1 MIKDSIHGMVDLET
15 LGTGSNSVVV
25 SVGLVAFNVSTGD
38 IIAELDIGLNLN
50 QQIKTGGVIDG
61 DTLEFHFAQAPDSIQ
76 KMAQR
81 KVLDVK
87 EGLDLI
93 SNFIKAN
100 NLTTLWGNGATFD
113 NVILRNLY
121 ARHLKVFPLGFWTDR
136 DLRTAVDIYN
146 IDTRTVNVGFRF
158 LGKIENI
165 TKDEGE
171 IVKKDEVLVKLDT
184 ASLEKSLEE
193 LNEKIFASK
202 LELSKLQT
210 GYRQEEILEAKA
222 AMEEAIEN
230 LNKTK
235 DTYNRQTN
243 LFKTKSTSEENF
255 TISQLNYKQALATL
269 DKAKALYELRK
280 NGYRDEDIKIQESNL
295 KSLEIQAEK
304 LKIDLND
311 SVIKAPVDG
320 VILTRFKEIGAITN
334 AGESILE
341 IAKTDEFWVR
351 AYIDEKNLGNIKP
364 GLKMSIQ
371 TDSRSENYEGVIGFI
386 SPVAEFTPKNIET
399 QELRAD
405 LVYSFRV
412 IVKNPDD
419 KIRQGMPVTL
429 KIAQNNANN

>member
-1 MIKDSIHGMVDLET
+1 MKKKL
-15 LGTGSNSVVV
+15 
-25 SVGLVAFNVSTGD
+25 
-38 IIAELDIGLNLN
+38 IIALIIL
-50 QQIKTGGVIDG
+50 
-61 DTLEFHFAQAPDSIQ
+61 
-76 KMAQR
+76 
-81 KVLDVK
+81 
-87 EGLDLI
+87 LI
-93 SNFIKAN
+93 SFISYKIYSNIFLKNEN
-100 NLTTLWGNGATFD
+100 NLTFYG
-113 NVILRNLY
+113 
-121 ARHLKVFPLGFWTDR
+121 
-136 DLRTAVDIYN
+136 N

-171 IVKKDEVLVKLDT
+171 IVKKDEILVKLDT

-235 DTYNRQTN
+235 DTYNRQAN

-429 KIAQNNANN
+429 KIVQNNANN

>member
-1 MIKDSIHGMVDLET
+1 MKKKLTIAL
-15 LGTGSNSVVV
+15 
-25 SVGLVAFNVSTGD
+25 
-38 IIAELDIGLNLN
+38 IIL
-50 QQIKTGGVIDG
+50 
-61 DTLEFHFAQAPDSIQ
+61 
-76 KMAQR
+76 
-81 KVLDVK
+81 
-87 EGLDLI
+87 LI
-93 SNFIKAN
+93 SFISYKIYSNMFLKNEN
-100 NLTTLWGNGATFD
+100 NLTFYG
-113 NVILRNLY
+113 
-121 ARHLKVFPLGFWTDR
+121 
-136 DLRTAVDIYN
+136 N

-210 GYRQEEILEAKA
+210 GYRQEEILETKA

-235 DTYNRQTN
+235 DTYNRQAN

-280 NGYRDEDIKIQESNL
+280 NGYRNEDIKIQESNL

-304 LKIDLND
+304 IKIDLND

-351 AYIDEKNLGNIKP
+351 AYIDEKNLGNIRP

-429 KIAQNNANN
+429 KIVQNNANN

>member
-1 MIKDSIHGMVDLET
+1 MKKKLTIAL
-15 LGTGSNSVVV
+15 
-25 SVGLVAFNVSTGD
+25 
-38 IIAELDIGLNLN
+38 IIL
-50 QQIKTGGVIDG
+50 
-61 DTLEFHFAQAPDSIQ
+61 
-76 KMAQR
+76 
-81 KVLDVK
+81 
-87 EGLDLI
+87 LI
-93 SNFIKAN
+93 SFISYKIYSNIFLKNEN
-100 NLTTLWGNGATFD
+100 NLTFYG
-113 NVILRNLY
+113 
-121 ARHLKVFPLGFWTDR
+121 
-136 DLRTAVDIYN
+136 N

-202 LELSKLQT
+202 LELSKLRT

>member
-1 MIKDSIHGMVDLET
+1 MKKKLTIAL
-15 LGTGSNSVVV
+15 
-25 SVGLVAFNVSTGD
+25 
-38 IIAELDIGLNLN
+38 IIL
-50 QQIKTGGVIDG
+50 
-61 DTLEFHFAQAPDSIQ
+61 
-76 KMAQR
+76 
-81 KVLDVK
+81 
-87 EGLDLI
+87 LI
-93 SNFIKAN
+93 SFISYKIYSNIFLKNEN
-100 NLTTLWGNGATFD
+100 NLTFYG
-113 NVILRNLY
+113 
-121 ARHLKVFPLGFWTDR
+121 
-136 DLRTAVDIYN
+136 N

-371 TDSRSENYEGVIGFI
+371 TDSISENYEGVIGFI

>member
-1 MIKDSIHGMVDLET
+1 MKKKLTIAL
-15 LGTGSNSVVV
+15 
-25 SVGLVAFNVSTGD
+25 
-38 IIAELDIGLNLN
+38 IIL
-50 QQIKTGGVIDG
+50 
-61 DTLEFHFAQAPDSIQ
+61 
-76 KMAQR
+76 
-81 KVLDVK
+81 
-87 EGLDLI
+87 LI
-93 SNFIKAN
+93 SFISYKIYSNIFLKNEN
-100 NLTTLWGNGATFD
+100 NLTFYG
-113 NVILRNLY
+113 
-121 ARHLKVFPLGFWTDR
+121 
-136 DLRTAVDIYN
+136 N

-171 IVKKDEVLVKLDT
+171 IVKKDEFLVKLDT

-235 DTYNRQTN
+235 DTYNRQAN

-311 SVIKAPVDG
+311 SIIKAPVDG

>member
-1 MIKDSIHGMVDLET
+1 MKKKLTIAL
-15 LGTGSNSVVV
+15 
-25 SVGLVAFNVSTGD
+25 
-38 IIAELDIGLNLN
+38 IIL
-50 QQIKTGGVIDG
+50 
-61 DTLEFHFAQAPDSIQ
+61 
-76 KMAQR
+76 
-81 KVLDVK
+81 
-87 EGLDLI
+87 LI
-93 SNFIKAN
+93 SFISYKIYSNIFLKNEN
-100 NLTTLWGNGATFD
+100 NLTFYG
-113 NVILRNLY
+113 
-121 ARHLKVFPLGFWTDR
+121 
-136 DLRTAVDIYN
+136 N

-184 ASLEKSLEE
+184 ASLEKSIEE

-235 DTYNRQTN
+235 DTYNRQAN

-429 KIAQNNANN
+429 EIAQNNANN

>member
-1 MIKDSIHGMVDLET
+1 MKKKLTIAL
-15 LGTGSNSVVV
+15 
-25 SVGLVAFNVSTGD
+25 
-38 IIAELDIGLNLN
+38 IIL
-50 QQIKTGGVIDG
+50 
-61 DTLEFHFAQAPDSIQ
+61 
-76 KMAQR
+76 
-81 KVLDVK
+81 
-87 EGLDLI
+87 LI
-93 SNFIKAN
+93 SFISYKIYSNIFLKNEN
-100 NLTTLWGNGATFD
+100 NLTFYG
-113 NVILRNLY
+113 
-121 ARHLKVFPLGFWTDR
+121 
-136 DLRTAVDIYN
+136 N

-171 IVKKDEVLVKLDT
+171 IIKKDEVLVKLDT

-235 DTYNRQTN
+235 DTYNRQAN

-280 NGYRDEDIKIQESNL
+280 NGYRNEDIKIQESNL

-304 LKIDLND
+304 IKIDLND

-351 AYIDEKNLGNIKP
+351 AYIDEKSLGNIRP

-429 KIAQNNANN
+429 KIVQNNANN

>member
-1 MIKDSIHGMVDLET
+1 MKKKLTIAL
-15 LGTGSNSVVV
+15 
-25 SVGLVAFNVSTGD
+25 
-38 IIAELDIGLNLN
+38 IIL
-50 QQIKTGGVIDG
+50 
-61 DTLEFHFAQAPDSIQ
+61 
-76 KMAQR
+76 
-81 KVLDVK
+81 
-87 EGLDLI
+87 LI
-93 SNFIKAN
+93 SFISYKIYSNIFLKNEN
-100 NLTTLWGNGATFD
+100 NLTFYG
-113 NVILRNLY
+113 
-121 ARHLKVFPLGFWTDR
+121 
-136 DLRTAVDIYN
+136 N

-171 IVKKDEVLVKLDT
+171 IVKKDEILVKLDT

-235 DTYNRQTN
+235 DTYNRQAN

-311 SVIKAPVDG
+311 SLIKAPVDG

>member
-1 MIKDSIHGMVDLET
+1 MKKKLTIAL
-15 LGTGSNSVVV
+15 
-25 SVGLVAFNVSTGD
+25 
-38 IIAELDIGLNLN
+38 IIL
-50 QQIKTGGVIDG
+50 
-61 DTLEFHFAQAPDSIQ
+61 
-76 KMAQR
+76 
-81 KVLDVK
+81 
-87 EGLDLI
+87 LI
-93 SNFIKAN
+93 SFISYKIYSNIFLKNEN
-100 NLTTLWGNGATFD
+100 NLTFSG
-113 NVILRNLY
+113 
-121 ARHLKVFPLGFWTDR
+121 
-136 DLRTAVDIYN
+136 N

>member
-1 MIKDSIHGMVDLET
+1 MKKKLTIAL
-15 LGTGSNSVVV
+15 
-25 SVGLVAFNVSTGD
+25 
-38 IIAELDIGLNLN
+38 IIL
-50 QQIKTGGVIDG
+50 
-61 DTLEFHFAQAPDSIQ
+61 
-76 KMAQR
+76 
-81 KVLDVK
+81 
-87 EGLDLI
+87 LI
-93 SNFIKAN
+93 SFISYKIYSNIFLKNEN
-100 NLTTLWGNGATFD
+100 NLTFYG
-113 NVILRNLY
+113 
-121 ARHLKVFPLGFWTDR
+121 
-136 DLRTAVDIYN
+136 N

-171 IVKKDEVLVKLDT
+171 IIKKNEVLVKLDT

-235 DTYNRQTN
+235 DTYNRQAN

>member
-1 MIKDSIHGMVDLET
+1 MKKKLTIAL
-15 LGTGSNSVVV
+15 
-25 SVGLVAFNVSTGD
+25 
-38 IIAELDIGLNLN
+38 IIL
-50 QQIKTGGVIDG
+50 
-61 DTLEFHFAQAPDSIQ
+61 
-76 KMAQR
+76 
-81 KVLDVK
+81 
-87 EGLDLI
+87 LI
-93 SNFIKAN
+93 SFISYKIYSNIFLKNEN
-100 NLTTLWGNGATFD
+100 NLTFYG
-113 NVILRNLY
+113 
-121 ARHLKVFPLGFWTDR
+121 
-136 DLRTAVDIYN
+136 N

-171 IVKKDEVLVKLDT
+171 IVKKDEILVKLDT

-351 AYIDEKNLGNIKP
+351 ANIDEKNLGNIKP

>member
-1 MIKDSIHGMVDLET
+1 MKKKLTIAL
-15 LGTGSNSVVV
+15 
-25 SVGLVAFNVSTGD
+25 
-38 IIAELDIGLNLN
+38 IIL
-50 QQIKTGGVIDG
+50 
-61 DTLEFHFAQAPDSIQ
+61 
-76 KMAQR
+76 
-81 KVLDVK
+81 
-87 EGLDLI
+87 LI
-93 SNFIKAN
+93 SFISYKIYSNIFLKNEN
-100 NLTTLWGNGATFD
+100 NLTFYG
-113 NVILRNLY
+113 
-121 ARHLKVFPLGFWTDR
+121 
-136 DLRTAVDIYN
+136 N

-171 IVKKDEVLVKLDT
+171 IVKKDEILVKLDT

-351 AYIDEKNLGNIKP
+351 AKKKKKNLGNIKP

>member
-1 MIKDSIHGMVDLET
+1 MKKKLTIAL
-15 LGTGSNSVVV
+15 
-25 SVGLVAFNVSTGD
+25 
-38 IIAELDIGLNLN
+38 IIL
-50 QQIKTGGVIDG
+50 
-61 DTLEFHFAQAPDSIQ
+61 
-76 KMAQR
+76 
-81 KVLDVK
+81 
-87 EGLDLI
+87 LI
-93 SNFIKAN
+93 SFISYKIYSNIFLKNEN
-100 NLTTLWGNGATFD
+100 NLTFYG
-113 NVILRNLY
+113 
-121 ARHLKVFPLGFWTDR
+121 
-136 DLRTAVDIYN
+136 N

-311 SVIKAPVDG
+311 SIIKAPVYG
-320 VILTRFKEIGAITN
+320 VVLTRFKEIGAITN

-405 LVYSFRV
+405 LVYIFRV

>member
-1 MIKDSIHGMVDLET
+1 MKKKL
-15 LGTGSNSVVV
+15 
-25 SVGLVAFNVSTGD
+25 
-38 IIAELDIGLNLN
+38 IIALIIL
-50 QQIKTGGVIDG
+50 
-61 DTLEFHFAQAPDSIQ
+61 
-76 KMAQR
+76 
-81 KVLDVK
+81 
-87 EGLDLI
+87 LI
-93 SNFIKAN
+93 SFISYKIYSNIFLKNEN
-100 NLTTLWGNGATFD
+100 NLTFYG
-113 NVILRNLY
+113 
-121 ARHLKVFPLGFWTDR
+121 
-136 DLRTAVDIYN
+136 N

-171 IVKKDEVLVKLDT
+171 IVKKDEILVKLDT

-235 DTYNRQTN
+235 DTYNRQAN

-304 LKIDLND
+304 IKIDLND

>member
-1 MIKDSIHGMVDLET
+1 MKKKLTIAL
-15 LGTGSNSVVV
+15 
-25 SVGLVAFNVSTGD
+25 
-38 IIAELDIGLNLN
+38 IIL
-50 QQIKTGGVIDG
+50 
-61 DTLEFHFAQAPDSIQ
+61 
-76 KMAQR
+76 
-81 KVLDVK
+81 
-87 EGLDLI
+87 LI
-93 SNFIKAN
+93 SFISYKIYSNIFLKNEN
-100 NLTTLWGNGATFD
+100 NLTFYG
-113 NVILRNLY
+113 
-121 ARHLKVFPLGFWTDR
+121 
-136 DLRTAVDIYN
+136 N

-171 IVKKDEVLVKLDT
+171 IVKKDEILVKLDT

-235 DTYNRQTN
+235 DTYNRQAN

-311 SVIKAPVDG
+311 SIIKAPVDG
-320 VILTRFKEIGAITN
+320 VVLTRFKEIGAITN

>member
-1 MIKDSIHGMVDLET
+1 MKKKLTIAL
-15 LGTGSNSVVV
+15 
-25 SVGLVAFNVSTGD
+25 
-38 IIAELDIGLNLN
+38 IIL
-50 QQIKTGGVIDG
+50 
-61 DTLEFHFAQAPDSIQ
+61 
-76 KMAQR
+76 
-81 KVLDVK
+81 
-87 EGLDLI
+87 LI
-93 SNFIKAN
+93 SFISYKIYSNIFLKNEN
-100 NLTTLWGNGATFD
+100 NLTFYG
-113 NVILRNLY
+113 
-121 ARHLKVFPLGFWTDR
+121 
-136 DLRTAVDIYN
+136 N

-171 IVKKDEVLVKLDT
+171 IVKKDEILVKLDT

-235 DTYNRQTN
+235 DTYNRQAN

-280 NGYRDEDIKIQESNL
+280 NGYRDEDIRIQESNL

-429 KIAQNNANN
+429 KIVQNNANN

>member
-1 MIKDSIHGMVDLET
+1 MKKKLTIAL
-15 LGTGSNSVVV
+15 
-25 SVGLVAFNVSTGD
+25 
-38 IIAELDIGLNLN
+38 IIL
-50 QQIKTGGVIDG
+50 
-61 DTLEFHFAQAPDSIQ
+61 
-76 KMAQR
+76 
-81 KVLDVK
+81 
-87 EGLDLI
+87 LI
-93 SNFIKAN
+93 SFISYKIYSNIFLKNEN
-100 NLTTLWGNGATFD
+100 NLTFYG
-113 NVILRNLY
+113 
-121 ARHLKVFPLGFWTDR
+121 
-136 DLRTAVDIYN
+136 N

-235 DTYNRQTN
+235 DTYNRQAN

-341 IAKTDEFWVR
+341 IVKTDEFWVR

>member
-1 MIKDSIHGMVDLET
+1 MKKKLTIAL
-15 LGTGSNSVVV
+15 
-25 SVGLVAFNVSTGD
+25 
-38 IIAELDIGLNLN
+38 IIL
-50 QQIKTGGVIDG
+50 
-61 DTLEFHFAQAPDSIQ
+61 
-76 KMAQR
+76 
-81 KVLDVK
+81 
-87 EGLDLI
+87 LI
-93 SNFIKAN
+93 SFISYKIYSNIFLKNEN
-100 NLTTLWGNGATFD
+100 NLTFYG
-113 NVILRNLY
+113 
-121 ARHLKVFPLGFWTDR
+121 
-136 DLRTAVDIYN
+136 N

>member
-1 MIKDSIHGMVDLET
+1 MKKKLTIAL
-15 LGTGSNSVVV
+15 
-25 SVGLVAFNVSTGD
+25 
-38 IIAELDIGLNLN
+38 IIL
-50 QQIKTGGVIDG
+50 
-61 DTLEFHFAQAPDSIQ
+61 
-76 KMAQR
+76 
-81 KVLDVK
+81 
-87 EGLDLI
+87 LI
-93 SNFIKAN
+93 SFISYKIYSNIFLKNEN
-100 NLTTLWGNGATFD
+100 NLTFYG
-113 NVILRNLY
+113 
-121 ARHLKVFPLGFWTDR
+121 
-136 DLRTAVDIYN
+136 N

-235 DTYNRQTN
+235 DTYNRQAN

-280 NGYRDEDIKIQESNL
+280 NGYRNEDIKIQESNL

-304 LKIDLND
+304 IKIDLND

-371 TDSRSENYEGVIGFI
+371 TDSKSENYEGVIGFI

-429 KIAQNNANN
+429 KIVQNNANN

>member
-1 MIKDSIHGMVDLET
+1 MKKKLTIAL
-15 LGTGSNSVVV
+15 
-25 SVGLVAFNVSTGD
+25 
-38 IIAELDIGLNLN
+38 IIL
-50 QQIKTGGVIDG
+50 
-61 DTLEFHFAQAPDSIQ
+61 
-76 KMAQR
+76 
-81 KVLDVK
+81 
-87 EGLDLI
+87 LI
-93 SNFIKAN
+93 SFISYKIYSNIFLKNEN
-100 NLTTLWGNGATFD
+100 NLTFYG
-113 NVILRNLY
+113 
-121 ARHLKVFPLGFWTDR
+121 
-136 DLRTAVDIYN
+136 N

-171 IVKKDEVLVKLDT
+171 IVKKDEILVKLDT

-222 AMEEAIEN
+222 TMEEAIEN

-235 DTYNRQTN
+235 DTYNRQAN

-280 NGYRDEDIKIQESNL
+280 NGYRNEDIKIQESNL

-311 SVIKAPVDG
+311 SVIKAPVNG

-351 AYIDEKNLGNIKP
+351 AYIDEKNLGNIRP

-419 KIRQGMPVTL
+419 KIRQGMPVSL
-429 KIAQNNANN
+429 KIVQNNANN

>member
-1 MIKDSIHGMVDLET
+1 MKKKLTIAL
-15 LGTGSNSVVV
+15 
-25 SVGLVAFNVSTGD
+25 
-38 IIAELDIGLNLN
+38 IIL
-50 QQIKTGGVIDG
+50 
-61 DTLEFHFAQAPDSIQ
+61 
-76 KMAQR
+76 
-81 KVLDVK
+81 
-87 EGLDLI
+87 LI
-93 SNFIKAN
+93 SFISYKIYSNIFLKNEN
-100 NLTTLWGNGATFD
+100 NLTF
-113 NVILRNLY
+113 Y
-121 ARHLKVFPLGFWTDR
+121 E
-136 DLRTAVDIYN
+136 N

>member
-1 MIKDSIHGMVDLET
+1 MKKKLTIAL
-15 LGTGSNSVVV
+15 
-25 SVGLVAFNVSTGD
+25 
-38 IIAELDIGLNLN
+38 IIL
-50 QQIKTGGVIDG
+50 
-61 DTLEFHFAQAPDSIQ
+61 
-76 KMAQR
+76 
-81 KVLDVK
+81 
-87 EGLDLI
+87 LI
-93 SNFIKAN
+93 SFISYKIYSIIFLKNEN
-100 NLTTLWGNGATFD
+100 NLTFYG
-113 NVILRNLY
+113 
-121 ARHLKVFPLGFWTDR
+121 
-136 DLRTAVDIYN
+136 N

>member
-1 MIKDSIHGMVDLET
+1 MKKKLTIAL
-15 LGTGSNSVVV
+15 
-25 SVGLVAFNVSTGD
+25 
-38 IIAELDIGLNLN
+38 IIL
-50 QQIKTGGVIDG
+50 
-61 DTLEFHFAQAPDSIQ
+61 
-76 KMAQR
+76 
-81 KVLDVK
+81 
-87 EGLDLI
+87 LI
-93 SNFIKAN
+93 SFISYKIYSNIFLKNEN
-100 NLTTLWGNGATFD
+100 NLTFYG
-113 NVILRNLY
+113 
-121 ARHLKVFPLGFWTDR
+121 
-136 DLRTAVDIYN
+136 N

-412 IVKNPDD
+412 IVKNPDV

>member
-1 MIKDSIHGMVDLET
+1 MKKKLTIAL
-15 LGTGSNSVVV
+15 
-25 SVGLVAFNVSTGD
+25 
-38 IIAELDIGLNLN
+38 IIL
-50 QQIKTGGVIDG
+50 
-61 DTLEFHFAQAPDSIQ
+61 
-76 KMAQR
+76 
-81 KVLDVK
+81 
-87 EGLDLI
+87 LI
-93 SNFIKAN
+93 SFISYKIYSNIFLKNEN
-100 NLTTLWGNGATFD
+100 NLTFYG
-113 NVILRNLY
+113 
-121 ARHLKVFPLGFWTDR
+121 
-136 DLRTAVDIYN
+136 N

-171 IVKKDEVLVKLDT
+171 IVKKDEILVKLDT

-280 NGYRDEDIKIQESNL
+280 NGYRNEDIKIQESNL

>member
-1 MIKDSIHGMVDLET
+1 MKKKLTIAL
-15 LGTGSNSVVV
+15 
-25 SVGLVAFNVSTGD
+25 
-38 IIAELDIGLNLN
+38 IIL
-50 QQIKTGGVIDG
+50 
-61 DTLEFHFAQAPDSIQ
+61 
-76 KMAQR
+76 
-81 KVLDVK
+81 
-87 EGLDLI
+87 LI
-93 SNFIKAN
+93 SFISYKIYSNIFLKNEN
-100 NLTTLWGNGATFD
+100 NLTFYG
-113 NVILRNLY
+113 
-121 ARHLKVFPLGFWTDR
+121 
-136 DLRTAVDIYN
+136 N

-171 IVKKDEVLVKLDT
+171 IVKKDEFLVKLDT

-235 DTYNRQTN
+235 DTYNRQAN

-412 IVKNPDD
+412 IIKNPDD

>member
-1 MIKDSIHGMVDLET
+1 MKKKLTIAL
-15 LGTGSNSVVV
+15 
-25 SVGLVAFNVSTGD
+25 
-38 IIAELDIGLNLN
+38 IIL
-50 QQIKTGGVIDG
+50 
-61 DTLEFHFAQAPDSIQ
+61 
-76 KMAQR
+76 
-81 KVLDVK
+81 
-87 EGLDLI
+87 LI
-93 SNFIKAN
+93 SFISYKIYSNMFLKNEN
-100 NLTTLWGNGATFD
+100 NLTFYG
-113 NVILRNLY
+113 
-121 ARHLKVFPLGFWTDR
+121 
-136 DLRTAVDIYN
+136 N

-235 DTYNRQTN
+235 DTYNRQAN

-304 LKIDLND
+304 IKIDLND
-311 SVIKAPVDG
+311 SVIKAPVNG

>member
-1 MIKDSIHGMVDLET
+1 MKKKLTIAL
-15 LGTGSNSVVV
+15 
-25 SVGLVAFNVSTGD
+25 
-38 IIAELDIGLNLN
+38 IIL
-50 QQIKTGGVIDG
+50 
-61 DTLEFHFAQAPDSIQ
+61 
-76 KMAQR
+76 
-81 KVLDVK
+81 
-87 EGLDLI
+87 LI
-93 SNFIKAN
+93 SFISYKIYSNIFLKNEN
-100 NLTTLWGNGATFD
+100 NLTFYG
-113 NVILRNLY
+113 
-121 ARHLKVFPLGFWTDR
+121 
-136 DLRTAVDIYN
+136 N

-280 NGYRDEDIKIQESNL
+280 NGYRNEDIKIQESNL

-311 SVIKAPVDG
+311 SLIKAPVDG

>member
-1 MIKDSIHGMVDLET
+1 MKKKLTIAL
-15 LGTGSNSVVV
+15 
-25 SVGLVAFNVSTGD
+25 
-38 IIAELDIGLNLN
+38 IIL
-50 QQIKTGGVIDG
+50 
-61 DTLEFHFAQAPDSIQ
+61 
-76 KMAQR
+76 
-81 KVLDVK
+81 
-87 EGLDLI
+87 LI
-93 SNFIKAN
+93 SFISYKIYSNIFLKNEN
-100 NLTTLWGNGATFD
+100 NLTFYG
-113 NVILRNLY
+113 
-121 ARHLKVFPLGFWTDR
+121 
-136 DLRTAVDIYN
+136 N

-429 KIAQNNANN
+429 KITQNNANN

>member
-1 MIKDSIHGMVDLET
+1 MKKKLTIAL
-15 LGTGSNSVVV
+15 
-25 SVGLVAFNVSTGD
+25 
-38 IIAELDIGLNLN
+38 IIL
-50 QQIKTGGVIDG
+50 
-61 DTLEFHFAQAPDSIQ
+61 
-76 KMAQR
+76 
-81 KVLDVK
+81 
-87 EGLDLI
+87 LI
-93 SNFIKAN
+93 SFISYKIYSNIFLKNEN
-100 NLTTLWGNGATFD
+100 NLTFYG
-113 NVILRNLY
+113 
-121 ARHLKVFPLGFWTDR
+121 
-136 DLRTAVDIYN
+136 N

-171 IVKKDEVLVKLDT
+171 IIKKNEVLVKLDT

>member
-1 MIKDSIHGMVDLET
+1 MKKKLTIAL
-15 LGTGSNSVVV
+15 
-25 SVGLVAFNVSTGD
+25 
-38 IIAELDIGLNLN
+38 IIL
-50 QQIKTGGVIDG
+50 
-61 DTLEFHFAQAPDSIQ
+61 
-76 KMAQR
+76 
-81 KVLDVK
+81 
-87 EGLDLI
+87 LI
-93 SNFIKAN
+93 SFISYKIYSNIFLKNEN
-100 NLTTLWGNGATFD
+100 NLTFYG
-113 NVILRNLY
+113 
-121 ARHLKVFPLGFWTDR
+121 
-136 DLRTAVDIYN
+136 N

-320 VILTRFKEIGAITN
+320 VILTRFKEIGTITN

>member
-1 MIKDSIHGMVDLET
+1 MKKKLTIAL
-15 LGTGSNSVVV
+15 
-25 SVGLVAFNVSTGD
+25 
-38 IIAELDIGLNLN
+38 IIL
-50 QQIKTGGVIDG
+50 
-61 DTLEFHFAQAPDSIQ
+61 
-76 KMAQR
+76 
-81 KVLDVK
+81 
-87 EGLDLI
+87 LI
-93 SNFIKAN
+93 SFISYKIYSNIFLKNEN
-100 NLTTLWGNGATFD
+100 NLTFYG
-113 NVILRNLY
+113 
-121 ARHLKVFPLGFWTDR
+121 
-136 DLRTAVDIYN
+136 N

-235 DTYNRQTN
+235 DTYNRQAN

-255 TISQLNYKQALATL
+255 TISLLNYKQALATL

-280 NGYRDEDIKIQESNL
+280 NGYRNEDIKIQESNL

-304 LKIDLND
+304 IKIDLND

-371 TDSRSENYEGVIGFI
+371 TDSKSENYEGVIGFI

-429 KIAQNNANN
+429 KIVQNNANN

>member
-1 MIKDSIHGMVDLET
+1 MKKKLTIVL
-15 LGTGSNSVVV
+15 
-25 SVGLVAFNVSTGD
+25 
-38 IIAELDIGLNLN
+38 IIL
-50 QQIKTGGVIDG
+50 
-61 DTLEFHFAQAPDSIQ
+61 
-76 KMAQR
+76 
-81 KVLDVK
+81 
-87 EGLDLI
+87 LI
-93 SNFIKAN
+93 SFISYKIYSNIFLKNEN
-100 NLTTLWGNGATFD
+100 NLTFYG
-113 NVILRNLY
+113 
-121 ARHLKVFPLGFWTDR
+121 
-136 DLRTAVDIYN
+136 N

>member
-1 MIKDSIHGMVDLET
+1 MKKKLTIAL
-15 LGTGSNSVVV
+15 
-25 SVGLVAFNVSTGD
+25 
-38 IIAELDIGLNLN
+38 IIL
-50 QQIKTGGVIDG
+50 
-61 DTLEFHFAQAPDSIQ
+61 
-76 KMAQR
+76 
-81 KVLDVK
+81 
-87 EGLDLI
+87 LI
-93 SNFIKAN
+93 SFISYKIYSNIFLKNEN
-100 NLTTLWGNGATFD
+100 NLTFYG
-113 NVILRNLY
+113 
-121 ARHLKVFPLGFWTDR
+121 
-136 DLRTAVDIYN
+136 N

-171 IVKKDEVLVKLDT
+171 IVKKDEILVKLDT

-371 TDSRSENYEGVIGFI
+371 TDSRDENYEGVIGFI

>member
-1 MIKDSIHGMVDLET
+1 VKKKLTIAL
-15 LGTGSNSVVV
+15 
-25 SVGLVAFNVSTGD
+25 
-38 IIAELDIGLNLN
+38 IIL
-50 QQIKTGGVIDG
+50 
-61 DTLEFHFAQAPDSIQ
+61 
-76 KMAQR
+76 
-81 KVLDVK
+81 
-87 EGLDLI
+87 LI
-93 SNFIKAN
+93 SFISYKIYSNIFLKNEN
-100 NLTTLWGNGATFD
+100 NLTFYG
-113 NVILRNLY
+113 
-121 ARHLKVFPLGFWTDR
+121 
-136 DLRTAVDIYN
+136 N

-429 KIAQNNANN
+429 KIVQNNANN

>member
-1 MIKDSIHGMVDLET
+1 MKKKL
-15 LGTGSNSVVV
+15 
-25 SVGLVAFNVSTGD
+25 
-38 IIAELDIGLNLN
+38 IIALIIL
-50 QQIKTGGVIDG
+50 
-61 DTLEFHFAQAPDSIQ
+61 
-76 KMAQR
+76 
-81 KVLDVK
+81 
-87 EGLDLI
+87 LI
-93 SNFIKAN
+93 SFISYKIYSNIFLKNEN
-100 NLTTLWGNGATFD
+100 NLTFYG
-113 NVILRNLY
+113 
-121 ARHLKVFPLGFWTDR
+121 
-136 DLRTAVDIYN
+136 N

-280 NGYRDEDIKIQESNL
+280 NGYRNEDIKIQESNL

-311 SVIKAPVDG
+311 SVIKAPVNG

-351 AYIDEKNLGNIKP
+351 AYIDEKNLGNIRP

-412 IVKNPDD
+412 IVRNPDD

>member
-1 MIKDSIHGMVDLET
+1 MKKKLTIAL
-15 LGTGSNSVVV
+15 
-25 SVGLVAFNVSTGD
+25 
-38 IIAELDIGLNLN
+38 IIL
-50 QQIKTGGVIDG
+50 
-61 DTLEFHFAQAPDSIQ
+61 
-76 KMAQR
+76 
-81 KVLDVK
+81 
-87 EGLDLI
+87 LI
-93 SNFIKAN
+93 SFISYKIYSNIFLKNEN
-100 NLTTLWGNGATFD
+100 NLTFYG
-113 NVILRNLY
+113 
-121 ARHLKVFPLGFWTDR
+121 
-136 DLRTAVDIYN
+136 N

-235 DTYNRQTN
+235 DTYNRQAN

-311 SVIKAPVDG
+311 SIIKAPVDG

>member
-1 MIKDSIHGMVDLET
+1 MKKKLTIAL
-15 LGTGSNSVVV
+15 
-25 SVGLVAFNVSTGD
+25 
-38 IIAELDIGLNLN
+38 IIL
-50 QQIKTGGVIDG
+50 
-61 DTLEFHFAQAPDSIQ
+61 
-76 KMAQR
+76 
-81 KVLDVK
+81 
-87 EGLDLI
+87 LI
-93 SNFIKAN
+93 SFISYKIYSNIFLKNEN
-100 NLTTLWGNGATFD
+100 NLTFYG
-113 NVILRNLY
+113 
-121 ARHLKVFPLGFWTDR
+121 
-136 DLRTAVDIYN
+136 N

-171 IVKKDEVLVKLDT
+171 IIKKDEVLVKLDT

-235 DTYNRQTN
+235 DTYNRQAN

-311 SVIKAPVDG
+311 SIIKAPVNG

>member
-1 MIKDSIHGMVDLET
+1 MKKKLTIAL
-15 LGTGSNSVVV
+15 
-25 SVGLVAFNVSTGD
+25 
-38 IIAELDIGLNLN
+38 IIL
-50 QQIKTGGVIDG
+50 
-61 DTLEFHFAQAPDSIQ
+61 
-76 KMAQR
+76 
-81 KVLDVK
+81 
-87 EGLDLI
+87 LI
-93 SNFIKAN
+93 SFISYKIYSNIFLKNEN
-100 NLTTLWGNGATFD
+100 NLTFYG
-113 NVILRNLY
+113 
-121 ARHLKVFPLGFWTDR
+121 
-136 DLRTAVDIYN
+136 N

-171 IVKKDEVLVKLDT
+171 IVKKDEILVKLDT

-235 DTYNRQTN
+235 DTYNRQAN

-351 AYIDEKNLGNIKP
+351 AYIDEKNLGNIRP

>member
-1 MIKDSIHGMVDLET
+1 MKKKLTIAL
-15 LGTGSNSVVV
+15 
-25 SVGLVAFNVSTGD
+25 
-38 IIAELDIGLNLN
+38 IIL
-50 QQIKTGGVIDG
+50 
-61 DTLEFHFAQAPDSIQ
+61 
-76 KMAQR
+76 
-81 KVLDVK
+81 
-87 EGLDLI
+87 LI
-93 SNFIKAN
+93 SFISYKIYSNIFLKNEN
-100 NLTTLWGNGATFD
+100 NLTFYG
-113 NVILRNLY
+113 
-121 ARHLKVFPLGFWTDR
+121 
-136 DLRTAVDIYN
+136 N

-171 IVKKDEVLVKLDT
+171 IVKKDEFLVKLDT
-184 ASLEKSLEE
+184 TSLEKSLEE

-235 DTYNRQTN
+235 DTYNRQAN